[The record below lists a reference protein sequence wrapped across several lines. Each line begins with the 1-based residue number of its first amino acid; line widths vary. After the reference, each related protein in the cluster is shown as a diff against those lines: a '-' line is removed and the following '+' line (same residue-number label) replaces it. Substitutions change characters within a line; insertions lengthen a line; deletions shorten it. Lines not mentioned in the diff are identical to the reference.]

1 MLGRLGHW
9 VALGLEGGVVSPL
22 RARCLLG
29 GAKTL
34 GSSLATSQGHEG
46 LEWNPGPV
54 GLERA

>member
-1 MLGRLGHW
+1 MDWR
-9 VALGLEGGVVSPL
+9 VVVVLPL
-22 RARCLLG
+22 RARCLWG

>member
-1 MLGRLGHW
+1 MVL
-9 VALGLEGGVVSPL
+9 PL
-22 RARCLLG
+22 RARCLWD